1 MIKYLRIFCLCC
13 LVLFAGLGFY
23 GKNKFHGIKYLDIE
37 NNFKY
42 TTMSNQD
49 FLKLYP
55 DTAKKMINDQQVA
68 SMAQLVDQSDYILKV
83 KNTSKKSIAGN
94 GIINECE
101 VLRTYKGK
109 VKQKIN
115 IYDMTYV
122 IDQTSVGYIEG
133 SKPLIPLREY
143 IVFLKKSKKVNVK
156 NTYMFSSVH
165 FGAFDVDDRNESI
178 NNYDNNSL
186 TLKQTYSYDYIGCDD
201 QFVEKYQFLKKQLD
215 NIDK

>member
-23 GKNKFHGIKYLDIE
+23 GKNKFHGIEYLDIE

-42 TTMSNQD
+42 TTTSNQD

-178 NNYDNNSL
+178 NNCL
-186 TLKQTYSYDYIGCDD
+186 I
-201 QFVEKYQFLKKQLD
+201 
-215 NIDK
+215 IIH

>member
-1 MIKYLRIFCLCC
+1 
-13 LVLFAGLGFY
+13 
-23 GKNKFHGIKYLDIE
+23 
-37 NNFKY
+37 
-42 TTMSNQD
+42 
-49 FLKLYP
+49 
-55 DTAKKMINDQQVA
+55 
-68 SMAQLVDQSDYILKV
+68 
-83 KNTSKKSIAGN
+83 
-94 GIINECE
+94 
-101 VLRTYKGK
+101 
-109 VKQKIN
+109 
-115 IYDMTYV
+115 MTYV

-178 NNYDNNSL
+178 N
-186 TLKQTYSYDYIGCDD
+186 KCDD

>member
-23 GKNKFHGIKYLDIE
+23 GKNKFHGIEYLDIE

-55 DTAKKMINDQQVA
+55 DTAIKMINDQQVA

-143 IVFLKKSKKVNVK
+143 VVFLKKSKKVNVK